1 MTDRAPKS
9 PAPEPAYKQLADS
22 MRRQILD
29 GTLEPGD
36 QFAAEGALATQYAV
50 SRSTVR
56 EALRLLTSEHLVITT
71 RGVTGGSFV
80 ARPKAAQISE
90 SLLRSL
96 DVLTSAKEISIS
108 ELLEAREMLEV
119 PSAGLAAQRRTHE
132 HVEAIKLS
140 LSDNS
145 PDLSTFESGKNFHVL
160 IMKASDNRVLETMTW
175 PLFVILRTRLPRD
188 RAPKSFWRRVNAD
201 HLAIYEA
208 VAEGDRVTAEYKMRE
223 HLHHIHEKVH
233 W

>member
-1 MTDRAPKS
+1 MSNANPKTS
-9 PAPEPAYKQLADS
+9 TPEPAYKQVANS
-22 MRRQILD
+22 IRRQILD
-29 GTLEPGD
+29 GTFQPGD
-36 QFAAEGALATQYAV
+36 QFAAEGELAEQYSV

-56 EALRLLTSEHLVITT
+56 EALRLLTSEHLVFTR

-80 ARPKAAQISE
+80 AQPKAAQISE
-90 SLLRSL
+90 SLLTSL

-108 ELLEAREMLEV
+108 ELLEAREILEI
-119 PSAGLAAQRRTHE
+119 PAAGLAAQRRNKE
-132 HVEAIKLS
+132 QVAAIEIS

-160 IMKASDNRVLETMTW
+160 IMKASGNRLLETMTW
-175 PLFVILRTRLPRD
+175 PLFVVLRTRFPRD
-188 RAPKSFWRRVNAD
+188 RAPESFWTRVNAD

-208 VAEGDRVTAEYKMRE
+208 IAEGDRVTAEYKMRQ
-223 HLHHIHEKVH
+223 HLQHIYEKAD